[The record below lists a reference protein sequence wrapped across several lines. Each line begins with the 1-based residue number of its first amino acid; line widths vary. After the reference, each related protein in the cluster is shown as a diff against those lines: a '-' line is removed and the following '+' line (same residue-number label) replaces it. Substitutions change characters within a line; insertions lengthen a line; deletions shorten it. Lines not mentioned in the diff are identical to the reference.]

1 MLKRLIRRKRPTA
14 HVDFC
19 DSCGQVCTS
28 ACRAQAHRDRVTA
41 AAPQAP
47 LRGAF

>member
-1 MLKRLIRRKRPTA
+1 MLKRLIRKRSTA

-28 ACRAQAHRDRVTA
+28 ACRAQASRDRLKA
-41 AAPQAP
+41 ALPQGP
-47 LRGAF
+47 FRGAL